1 MFLPVMRR
9 VSSKSVQRWRVTQIG
24 GNKARDICELEAKDA
39 PSAIKRVIRLYEI
52 DDPFR
57 QERLVAYRVTTG

>member
-1 MFLPVMRR
+1 MRR
-9 VSSKSVQRWRVTQIG
+9 VSSKNVQRWRVTQIG

-39 PSAIKRVIRLYEI
+39 SAAIKRVIRLYEI

-57 QERLVAYRVTTG
+57 QKRLVAYRVVMG